1 MYWLIV
7 VVLVVLLLVLT
18 EVSLRTSEVNA
29 FVPNVGYG
37 SEVDE
42 DFERDKSDFDA
53 LKKKMKLEARD
64 WNHSK
69 FDFESPTLKFEG
81 GWRAT
86 TDTPKTAQRRVHIFG
101 GSTVLCIEVR
111 DSETLTSYLQR
122 ELNVV
127 SDFFSAVNRGISGAT
142 VAGGLSTFDDSEVSS
157 GDVVI
162 VYFGINDAK
171 LNEYCQKPRGVF
183 SLIPGWVSITG
194 LFRLRFKLRIAQW
207 IWLETVHL
215 DKKQQLAV
223 SKNRA
228 HELMLVL
235 DSWEAKVRARGG
247 MFIAVLQPHIWLKKR
262 SEAEIALS
270 RRVVA
275 ATSTVLGFQYEA
287 FRNSIGNREYF
298 RTFELAFDG
307 VSATTFTDWAHTNKR
322 GNEVIAKRFAMEIQN
337 LTVI

>member
-1 MYWLIV
+1 MYWLIA
-7 VVLVVLLLVLT
+7 VVLVVFLFVLT

-29 FVPNVGYG
+29 LVPNVGYG
-37 SEVDE
+37 SEIDE
-42 DFERDKSDFDA
+42 EFEHDKTNFLSSVSPSF
-53 LKKKMKLEARD
+53 LLG
-64 WNHSK
+64 HSK
-69 FDFESPTLKFEG
+69 FEFKSSTLNYEG
-81 GWRAT
+81 GWRVT
-86 TDTPKTAQRRVHIFG
+86 TDTPDTAHRQAHIFG

-127 SDFFSAVNRGISGAT
+127 SDSFRVLNRGISGAT
-142 VAGGLSTFDDSEVSS
+142 AVGGLLTFDDSEVSS

-162 VYFGINDAK
+162 VYFGVNDAK
-171 LNEYCQKPRGVF
+171 LNKYCQKPRGIF
-183 SLIPGWVSITG
+183 SLIPGWVSIIG
-194 LFRLRFKLRIAQW
+194 LFRLKLKLRIAQW

-215 DKKQQLAV
+215 DKKQQIAV

-247 MFIAVLQPHIWLKKR
+247 MFIAVLQPHIWLKKK

-275 ATSTVLGFQYEA
+275 ATSTVLGFQYGA
-287 FRNSIGNREYF
+287 IRNSIGNREYF

-307 VSATTFTDWAHTNKR
+307 VSETTFTDWAHTNKR
-322 GNEVIAKRFAMEIQN
+322 GNEIIAKRFAVEIKN
-337 LTVI
+337 LTGL

>member
-7 VVLVVLLLVLT
+7 VVLVVFLFALT

-29 FVPNVGYG
+29 LVPNVGYE
-37 SEVDE
+37 SEIDE
-42 DFERDKSDFDA
+42 DFERDKANFNF
-53 LKKKMKLEARD
+53 LTKKMKLAARD
-64 WNHSK
+64 WNQAK
-69 FDFESPTLKFEG
+69 FNFESPTLKFES

-86 TDTPKTAQRRVHIFG
+86 TDAPNTAHRRVHIFG

-127 SDFFSAVNRGISGAT
+127 SDSISVVNRGISGAT
-142 VAGGLSTFDDSEVSS
+142 IAGGLSTFDDSEVSS

-171 LNEYCQKPRGVF
+171 LNRYCQKPRGAF
-183 SLIPGWVSITG
+183 SLIPGWVSVIG
-194 LFRLRFKLRIAQW
+194 FFRLKLKLRIAQW

-223 SKNRA
+223 SENRA
-228 HELMLVL
+228 NELVLLL
-235 DSWEAKVRARGG
+235 DSWEAKVRAKGG
-247 MFIAVLQPHIWLKKR
+247 TFIAILQPHIWLKKR
-262 SEAEIALS
+262 SEAEVALS
-270 RRVVA
+270 RRVVV
-275 ATSTVLGFQYEA
+275 ATPTVLNFQYAA
-287 FRNSIGNREYF
+287 FHKSIGNREYF

-307 VSATTFTDWAHTNKR
+307 VLETTFTDWAHTNKR
-322 GNEVIAKRFAMEIQN
+322 GNEVIAKRFAKEIQN
-337 LTVI
+337 LIGL

>member
-7 VVLVVLLLVLT
+7 VALVVFLLALI

-29 FVPNVGYG
+29 LVPNVGYG

-42 DFERDKSDFDA
+42 DFERDKSNFDL
-53 LKKKMKLEARD
+53 LKKKMKIEARD

-69 FDFESPTLKFEG
+69 FDFKSATLKFES

-86 TDTPKTAQRRVHIFG
+86 TDTPNTAQRCLHIFG

-122 ELNVV
+122 ELNAV
-127 SDFFSAVNRGISGAT
+127 SDSFSVVNRGISGAT

-171 LNEYCQKPRGVF
+171 LNRYCQKPRGVF
-183 SLIPGWVSITG
+183 FLIPGWVSIVG
-194 LFRLRFKLRIAQW
+194 LFRLKLKLRIAQW

-235 DSWEAKVRARGG
+235 DSWETKVRARGG
-247 MFIAVLQPHIWLKKR
+247 TFIAVLQPHIWLKKR
-262 SEAEIALS
+262 SEAEISLS

-275 ATSTVLGFQYEA
+275 ATPIVLGFQYEA

-307 VSATTFTDWAHTNKR
+307 VAETTFTDWAHTNKR
-322 GNEVIAKRFAMEIQN
+322 GNEVIARQLAKELNSLI
-337 LTVI
+337 

>member
-29 FVPNVGYG
+29 LVPNVGYG

-42 DFERDKSDFDA
+42 DFEHDKSDFDA
-53 LKKKMKLEARD
+53 LKRRMKLEARD

-81 GWRAT
+81 GWRVT
-86 TDTPKTAQRRVHIFG
+86 TDIPNTAQRRVHIFG

-127 SDFFSAVNRGISGAT
+127 SDSFSVVNRGISGAT
-142 VAGGLSTFDDSEVSS
+142 VAGGLSTFDDLEVSS

-171 LNEYCQKPRGVF
+171 LNKYCQKPWGAF
-183 SLIPGWVSITG
+183 SLIPGWVSLIG
-194 LFRLRFKLRIAQW
+194 FFRLKLKLRIAQW

-223 SKNRA
+223 SENRA
-228 HELMLVL
+228 NELVLLL

-247 MFIAVLQPHIWLKKR
+247 TFIAILQPHIWLKKR
-262 SEAEIALS
+262 SEAEVALS
-270 RRVVA
+270 RRVAV
-275 ATSTVLGFQYEA
+275 ATSTVLSFQYAA
-287 FRNSIGNREYF
+287 FRKSIGNREYF

-307 VSATTFTDWAHTNKR
+307 VSETTFTDWAHTNER
-322 GNEVIAKRFAMEIQN
+322 GNEVIAKRFAKEIQN
-337 LTVI
+337 LIGL